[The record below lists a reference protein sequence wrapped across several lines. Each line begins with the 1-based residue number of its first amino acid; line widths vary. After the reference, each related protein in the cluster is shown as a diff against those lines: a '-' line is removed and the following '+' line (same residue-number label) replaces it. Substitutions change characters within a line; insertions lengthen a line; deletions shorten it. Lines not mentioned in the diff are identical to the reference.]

1 MTDKLNELTAAGV
14 AVWLDDLSRVR
25 LSSGG
30 LDQLRREKHVAGVTT
45 NPTIFAKALSDAD
58 EYNWQLRDLAVRGVE
73 VEESVRMLTTYD
85 VRWACDVMRPSYDGS
100 DGVDGRVSI
109 EVDPRLA
116 HESDRTV
123 AEAKALWWL
132 VDRPNLFI
140 KIPATEAGL
149 PAITA
154 TLAEGISVNVTLIFG
169 LDRYSAVMEAFLA
182 GLEQAK
188 ANGHDLSTIGSVAS
202 FFVSRV
208 DSEVDKRLDRMA
220 DKASDTAGKERA
232 LGLKGRA
239 AVANA
244 QLAYERYTE
253 VFSSDRWKALAAAG
267 AHPQR
272 PLWASTSTKN
282 PDYRDVIYV
291 EELIAPGTVN
301 TMPES
306 VIHAYADHG
315 ETRADTITGAYDAAR
330 TVFTDLESVGVD
342 MADVIATLEREGVE
356 KFEASWQELLDGV
369 RKSLEAAAKGTG
381 APNKAAKGNAKAAEK
396 AGGNA

>member
-1 MTDKLNELTAAGV
+1 MTDRLGELSAAGV
-14 AVWLDDLSRVR
+14 AIWLDDLSRVR

-30 LDQLRREKHVAGVTT
+30 LDQLRREKHMAGVTS

-58 EYNWQLRDLAVRGVE
+58 EYNWQLNDLATRGVE
-73 VEESVRMLTTYD
+73 VEEAARMLTTYD
-85 VRWACDVMRPSYDGS
+85 VRWACDVMRPSYEKS
-100 DGVDGRVSI
+100 AGVDGRVSL

-116 HESDRTV
+116 HETEKTV

-188 ANGHDLSTIGSVAS
+188 ANGHDLSKMGSVAS

-208 DSEVDKRLDRMA
+208 DTEVDKRLDRMA
-220 DKASDTAGKERA
+220 GQASDAAGKERA

-239 AVANA
+239 AIANA
-244 QLAYERYTE
+244 RLAYERYCE
-253 VFSSDRWKALAAAG
+253 VFSSGRWQALADAG

-282 PDYRDVIYV
+282 PDYRDVMYV

-315 ETRADTITGAYDAAR
+315 QTRSDTITGAYDAAR
-330 TVFTDLESVGVD
+330 EVFTDLESVGVD
-342 MADVIATLEREGVE
+342 MSDVIATLEREGVE
-356 KFEASWQELLDGV
+356 KFEASWLELLDGV
-369 RKSLEAAAKGTG
+369 RRSLAAAGPGTG
-381 APNKAAKGNAKAAEK
+381 APNKAAKGKAQ
-396 AGGNA
+396 AGGKA

>member
-1 MTDKLNELTAAGV
+1 MTTNRLGELSAAGV

-30 LDQLRREKHVAGVTT
+30 LDQLRREKQVVGVTT
-45 NPTIFAKALSDAD
+45 NPTIFAKALGDAD
-58 EYNWQLRDLAVRGVE
+58 EYDWQLRDLAVRGVD
-73 VEESVRMLTTYD
+73 VEEAVRMLTTYD
-85 VRWACDVMRPSYDGS
+85 VRWACDVMRPAYDASAGI
-100 DGVDGRVSI
+100 DGRVSI

-116 HESDRTV
+116 HEAQRTV

-154 TLAEGISVNVTLIFG
+154 ALAEGISVNVTLIFG
-169 LDRYSAVMEAFLA
+169 LDRYSQVMEAFLA
-182 GLEQAK
+182 GLEQAR
-188 ANGHDLSTIGSVAS
+188 ANGHDLSKITSVAS

-208 DSEVDKRLDRMA
+208 DSEVDKRLEKIGSAEAKGLR
-220 DKASDTAGKERA
+220 GK
-232 LGLKGRA
+232 A

-244 QLAYERYTE
+244 RLAYQRYSE
-253 VFSSDRWKALAAAG
+253 VFSSDRWQALADAG

-306 VIHAYADHG
+306 VIHAYAEHG
-315 ETRADTITGAYDAAR
+315 ETHPDTVTGAYDDARQVFEGLAAA
-330 TVFTDLESVGVD
+330 GVD
-342 MADVIATLEREGVE
+342 MADVIDTLEREGVE
-356 KFEASWQELLDGV
+356 KFEASWNELLDGV
-369 RKSLEAAAKGTG
+369 RKSLAAAGQG
-381 APNKAAKGNAKAAEK
+381 DGHPGDAARGNADAAAQ

>member
-1 MTDKLNELTAAGV
+1 MTTDRLGELSAAKV

-30 LDQLRREKHVAGVTT
+30 LDQLRRDKHVVGVTT

-58 EYNWQLRDLAVRGVE
+58 TYDGQLRDLAVRGVD
-73 VEESVRMLTTYD
+73 VEEAVRMLTTYD
-85 VRWACDVMRPSYDGS
+85 VRWACDVMRPAYDASG
-100 DGVDGRVSI
+100 GVDGRVSI

-116 HESDRTV
+116 HEAERTV

-140 KIPATEAGL
+140 KIPATEDGL

-169 LDRYSAVMEAFLA
+169 LDRYSQVMEAFLA
-182 GLEQAK
+182 GMEQAR
-188 ANGHDLSTIGSVAS
+188 ANGHDLSTIASVAS

-208 DSEVDKRLDRMA
+208 DTEVDKRLEKIGSDEA
-220 DKASDTAGKERA
+220 KALRGK
-232 LGLKGRA
+232 A

-244 QLAYERYTE
+244 RLAYERYSE
-253 VFSSDRWKALAAAG
+253 VFGSDRWQALADAG

-301 TMPES
+301 TMPEA
-306 VIHAYADHG
+306 VIHAYAEHG
-315 ETRADTITGAYDAAR
+315 ETRPDTVTNAYDDARQAFERLAA
-330 TVFTDLESVGVD
+330 VGVD
-342 MADVIATLEREGVE
+342 MADVIETLEREGVE

-369 RKSLEAAAKGTG
+369 RKSLVAAAQGTG
-381 APNKAAKGNAKAAEK
+381 HPGGAAR
-396 AGGNA
+396 AGGAA

>member
-1 MTDKLNELTAAGV
+1 MTTDRLGELSAAKV

-30 LDQLRREKHVAGVTT
+30 LDQLRREKHVVGVTT

-58 EYNWQLRDLAVRGVE
+58 TYDGQLRDLAVRGVD
-73 VEESVRMLTTYD
+73 VEEAVRMLTTYD
-85 VRWACDVMRPSYDGS
+85 VRWACDVMRPAYDASG
-100 DGVDGRVSI
+100 GVDGRVSI

-116 HESDRTV
+116 HEAERTV

-140 KIPATEAGL
+140 KIPATEDGL

-169 LDRYSAVMEAFLA
+169 LDRYSQVMEAFLA
-182 GLEQAK
+182 GMEQAR
-188 ANGHDLSTIGSVAS
+188 ANGHDLSKIASVAS

-208 DSEVDKRLDRMA
+208 DTEVDKRLEKIGSDEA
-220 DKASDTAGKERA
+220 KALRGK
-232 LGLKGRA
+232 A

-244 QLAYERYTE
+244 RLAYERYSE
-253 VFSSDRWKALAAAG
+253 VFGSDRWQALAAAG

-301 TMPES
+301 TMPEA
-306 VIHAYADHG
+306 VIHAYAEHG
-315 ETRADTITGAYDAAR
+315 ETRPDTVTDAYDDARQAFERLAA
-330 TVFTDLESVGVD
+330 VGVD
-342 MADVIATLEREGVE
+342 MADVIETLEREGVE

-369 RKSLEAAAKGTG
+369 RKSLVAAAQGTG
-381 APNKAAKGNAKAAEK
+381 HPGGAAR
-396 AGGNA
+396 GGGSA

>member
-1 MTDKLNELTAAGV
+1 MTDRLGELTAAGV
-14 AVWLDDLSRVR
+14 AVWLDDLSRTR

-30 LDQLRREKHVAGVTT
+30 LDRLRREKHLVGVTS
-45 NPTIFAKALSDAD
+45 NPTIFAKALGDAE
-58 EYNWQLRDLAVRGVE
+58 EYDWQLHDLAMRGVK
-73 VEESVRMLTTYD
+73 VEEAVRTLTAYD
-85 VRWACDVMRPSYDGS
+85 VRWACDVMRPAYDAS
-100 DGVDGRVSI
+100 AGVDGRVSL

-116 HESDRTV
+116 YETEQTI
-123 AEAKALWWL
+123 AEARALWWL

-154 TLAEGISVNVTLIFG
+154 ALAEGISVNVTLIFG
-169 LDRYSAVMEAFLA
+169 LDRYSAVMEAFLT

-188 ANGHDLSTIGSVAS
+188 ANGHDLSKIGSVAS

-208 DSEVDKRLDRMA
+208 DTEVDKRLE
-220 DKASDTAGKERA
+220 KIGSEQASTLR
-232 LGLKGRA
+232 GRA
-239 AVANA
+239 AIANA
-244 QLAYERYTE
+244 RLAYERYSQ
-253 VFSSDRWKALAAAG
+253 VFASDRWQALADAG

-301 TMPES
+301 TMPEP
-306 VIHAYADHG
+306 VINAYAEHG
-315 ETRADTITGAYDAAR
+315 ETRGDTVTGGYDEAREVFASLTAA
-330 TVFTDLESVGVD
+330 GVD
-342 MADVIATLEREGVE
+342 LTDVIDTLEREGVE
-356 KFEASWQELLDGV
+356 KFEASWNELLEGV
-369 RKSLEAAAKGTG
+369 RRSLAAANQGINHPG
-381 APNKAAKGNAKAAEK
+381 DAAKHNAQAAEQ